1 MSPRPP
7 IPRSQTVAEAVP
19 RTTISHELW
28 RLQGSADDLRGLAVE
43 TSFGYAFALE
53 LAGEFVLLH
62 LQPSIEVLVDYAER
76 IEIGLR
82 AQGWQPTAPSSSTLE
97 KETR

>member
-1 MSPRPP
+1 MFPGSR
-7 IPRSQTVAEAVP
+7 AP
-19 RTTISHELW
+19 RTNNPAETAPRATISHELW
-28 RLQGSADDLRGLAVE
+28 RLHGSTNDLRGLAVE

-53 LAGEFVLLH
+53 LAGEVVLLH

-82 AQGWQPTAPSSSTLE
+82 AQGWQPPASSTSPA
-97 KETR
+97 

>member
-7 IPRSQTVAEAVP
+7 IPRSHTVAEAVP

-82 AQGWQPTAPSSSTLE
+82 SQGWRPVPSSSTSE